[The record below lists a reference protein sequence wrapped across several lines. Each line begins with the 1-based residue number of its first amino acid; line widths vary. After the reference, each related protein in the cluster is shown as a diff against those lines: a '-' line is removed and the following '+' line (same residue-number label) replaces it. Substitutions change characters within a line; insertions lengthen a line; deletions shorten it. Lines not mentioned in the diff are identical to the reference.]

1 MRARKLGILTL
12 IIVALLSGACA
23 PVEKYRATAP
33 ELRATLLLANLSPQS
48 DLDKLTPQQV
58 RAKGNRLLML
68 LKGKPVAVASVSEQS
83 IAGPRGPIKLRIY
96 RPQNSDGLPV
106 LVFFHGG
113 AFIQGNLDTHDNICR
128 YLAARTPS
136 VVVSVDYR
144 LAPENPYPAAT
155 EDCFAALEWAAA
167 GLGQHG
173 VFVSGDSA
181 GGNLAAGVSLMAR
194 DRARPQ
200 VDGQILFYPVI
211 DLDERNLTA
220 SRQAYSNGYL
230 LDERFM
236 RLAARLYKADPR
248 DPYASPAAAADLA
261 GLPAALVITAEFDP
275 LRDEGE
281 TYAARLKL
289 AGVATTLHRYQ
300 GLTHCFVSMDRS
312 LPQALTALDE
322 AGAFVRQ
329 HSRLGVQPR

>member
-1 MRARKLGILTL
+1 MHTRKLGILTL
-12 IIVALLSGACA
+12 VIVALLSGACTSI
-23 PVEKYRATAP
+23 EKYQAIAP
-33 ELRATLLLANLSPQS
+33 DLRTTLLIANLSPQS
-48 DLDKLTPQQV
+48 DFDKLTPQQV
-58 RAKGNRLLML
+58 RAKGDRLLTL
-68 LKGKPVAVASVSEQS
+68 LKGQPVAVASVSEQR

-96 RPQNSDGLPV
+96 RPQAAGSLPV
-106 LVFFHGG
+106 LLFFHGG

-128 YLAARTPS
+128 YLAVHTPC

-144 LAPENPYPAAT
+144 LAPESPYPAAT
-155 EDCFAALEWAAA
+155 DDCFAALEWAAA
-167 GLGQHG
+167 NLGQQG
-173 VFVSGDSA
+173 VFVAGDSA

-194 DRARPQ
+194 DRGRPA
-200 VDGQILFYPVI
+200 VDGQILFYPVT

-220 SRQAYSNGYL
+220 SRQAYSQGYL

-236 RLAARLYKADPR
+236 RYAARLYKADPR
-248 DPYASPAAAADLA
+248 DPYASPAAAADLSR
-261 GLPAALVITAEFDP
+261 LPAALVITAEFDP

-312 LPQALTALDE
+312 LPQALAALDE

-329 HSRLGVQPR
+329 RGALKN